1 MRLNSQIACLSLL
14 FQGFLGNPAVIL
26 KAKKNYLLP
35 SFQMNIYSDEYFMKL
50 ALQEAQMAVDTGE
63 VPVGAVI
70 AAGDQLLARCHNSTE
85 LLSDVTAHAEIL
97 AITAASQ
104 YMGSKYLLDCTLYV
118 TLEPCVMCAGALR
131 WAQIGRVVYATGDDK
146 AGFMRYGK
154 ELLHPRTQLEM
165 GILMEESSLLLK
177 SFFAARRK

>member
-1 MRLNSQIACLSLL
+1 MHIYGDDYFMRLA
-14 FQGFLGNPAVIL
+14 
-26 KAKKNYLLP
+26 
-35 SFQMNIYSDEYFMKL
+35 M
-50 ALQEAQMAVDTGE
+50 QEAQEAAEAGE

-70 AAGDQLLARCHNSTE
+70 AAGEQLLARCRNSTE
-85 LLSDVTAHAEIL
+85 LLHDVTAHAEIL

-104 YMGSKYLLDCTLYV
+104 FLGSKYLLDCTLFV

-131 WAQIGRVVYATGDDK
+131 WAQIGRVVFATPDDK

-165 GILMEESSLLLK
+165 GILMEESASLLK
-177 SFFAARRK
+177 NFFLARR